1 MEKNILQT
9 HLKFFINLIQLLTNF
24 EKKKKLNK
32 FTLNINSSPYDYS

>member
-24 EKKKKLNK
+24 EKKKKK
-32 FTLNINSSPYDYS
+32 IE